1 MAKEPAQL
9 RRGKA
14 FHKLI
19 QAEWLNEARGDIKAE
34 RHLIKPNGR
43 RGRVDIFVDDTD
55 SKEAGVAVVE
65 IKATDWDKIK
75 PENIRRNAKR
85 QIRQIWS
92 YIEPHLRGGQNVG
105 GVEAKDVNPGIIF
118 PKRPKDMETLELVEA
133 LFWEEGIPVV
143 WHDESVEEL
152 KARNKARK

>member
-1 MAKEPAQL
+1 MNKEPPQL
-9 RRGKA
+9 TRGKA

-19 QAEWLNEARGDIKAE
+19 QTEWQQKAQGGVTAE

-43 RGRVDIFVDDTD
+43 RGRVDIFVDDTE

-75 PENIRRNAKR
+75 PENIRRNVKR

-92 YIEPHLRGGQNVG
+92 YIE
-105 GVEAKDVNPGIIF
+105 
-118 PKRPKDMETLELVEA
+118 
-133 LFWEEGIPVV
+133 
-143 WHDESVEEL
+143 
-152 KARNKARK
+152 